1 MNHTEMV
8 NREDQ
13 DTIQQQNHALEAFLS
28 ITECGI
34 IHHTRDGKRLLS
46 ADKAALRLLGY
57 DSLQE
62 MQDNFN
68 MVANSVLDE
77 DKKKIRY
84 AIRKLNKPGDTTNV
98 VYRVIHADGETLD
111 IMCRIK
117 LLSEDGE
124 LVCQRVMMDCTG
136 ERLHLKRKQERNE
149 AHLNEIVAAL
159 STDYSSVFY
168 LDVDTGIGVPQ
179 RMSEN
184 IRTNFS
190 ALINPEAFHSDLVFE
205 YLQNYVHPDDREEF
219 NRMISLKTMKTE
231 LADKNCYYFTY
242 RTINRG
248 AEEYYQAKI
257 VKIGSWRHARR
268 AIVGFCNVDKQIQ
281 EEFEQKHR
289 LEEALKQ
296 AEQASMAKTT
306 FLSNMSHDIRTP
318 MNAIIGYATLARRYY
333 DEPDRVLDYLDKIS
347 TSSNHL
353 LSLINDVLDMSRI
366 ESGRISL
373 ENVECSI
380 EEVMEDIC
388 TVMSGQMSDKNI
400 DFRVDTSGVT
410 DTNVICDKL
419 KLNQVLIN
427 IIGNAVK
434 FTPIGGEVD
443 VTLEQKKNFRRVG
456 YAAYQFRIKD
466 NGIGMSEEFQKHL
479 FEQFSREQNST
490 VSGITGTG
498 LGMAITKSIVEMMNG
513 TISVNSKQGVG
524 TEFIVDVEFQKQTQT
539 VSEDNSGSNAVDSGK
554 LKSIN
559 KILLVEDNQLNQEIA
574 SEILSSYGF
583 NIDIANN
590 GKEAVDMVQ
599 KVSDNCYDVILMDV
613 QMPVMNGYEATKAIR
628 SLADERLS
636 NLPIIAMTANAF
648 DEDRKNALEAGMDD
662 FVTKPFDINV
672 LLKVLAA
679 QADKCA

>member
-1 MNHTEMV
+1 
-8 NREDQ
+8 
-13 DTIQQQNHALEAFLS
+13 
-28 ITECGI
+28 
-34 IHHTRDGKRLLS
+34 
-46 ADKAALRLLGY
+46 
-57 DSLQE
+57 
-62 MQDNFN
+62 
-68 MVANSVLDE
+68 
-77 DKKKIRY
+77 
-84 AIRKLNKPGDTTNV
+84 
-98 VYRVIHADGETLD
+98 
-111 IMCRIK
+111 
-117 LLSEDGE
+117 
-124 LVCQRVMMDCTG
+124 
-136 ERLHLKRKQERNE
+136 
-149 AHLNEIVAAL
+149 
-159 STDYSSVFY
+159 
-168 LDVDTGIGVPQ
+168 
-179 RMSEN
+179 
-184 IRTNFS
+184 
-190 ALINPEAFHSDLVFE
+190 
-205 YLQNYVHPDDREEF
+205 
-219 NRMISLKTMKTE
+219 
-231 LADKNCYYFTY
+231 
-242 RTINRG
+242 
-248 AEEYYQAKI
+248 
-257 VKIGSWRHARR
+257 
-268 AIVGFCNVDKQIQ
+268 
-281 EEFEQKHR
+281 
-289 LEEALKQ
+289 
-296 AEQASMAKTT
+296 
-306 FLSNMSHDIRTP
+306 
-318 MNAIIGYATLARRYY
+318 
-333 DEPDRVLDYLDKIS
+333 VLDYLDKIS

-353 LSLINDVLDMSRI
+353 LRLINDVLDMSRI

-373 ENVECSI
+373 ENEECSLD
-380 EEVMEDIC
+380 EVMEDIC

-434 FTPIGGEVD
+434 FTPVGGEVD

-490 VSGITGTG
+490 VSGIPGTG

-539 VSEDNSGSNAVDSGK
+539 ASDGNSDSDAVDSGK

-559 KILLVEDNQLNQEIA
+559 KILLVEDNLLNQEIA
-574 SEILSSYGF
+574 SELLSSYGF
-583 NIDIANN
+583 NIEVASN

-599 KVSDNCYDVILMDV
+599 KVSDKCYDVILMDV

>member
-1 MNHTEMV
+1 
-8 NREDQ
+8 
-13 DTIQQQNHALEAFLS
+13 
-28 ITECGI
+28 
-34 IHHTRDGKRLLS
+34 
-46 ADKAALRLLGY
+46 
-57 DSLQE
+57 
-62 MQDNFN
+62 
-68 MVANSVLDE
+68 
-77 DKKKIRY
+77 
-84 AIRKLNKPGDTTNV
+84 
-98 VYRVIHADGETLD
+98 
-111 IMCRIK
+111 
-117 LLSEDGE
+117 
-124 LVCQRVMMDCTG
+124 
-136 ERLHLKRKQERNE
+136 
-149 AHLNEIVAAL
+149 
-159 STDYSSVFY
+159 
-168 LDVDTGIGVPQ
+168 
-179 RMSEN
+179 
-184 IRTNFS
+184 
-190 ALINPEAFHSDLVFE
+190 
-205 YLQNYVHPDDREEF
+205 
-219 NRMISLKTMKTE
+219 
-231 LADKNCYYFTY
+231 
-242 RTINRG
+242 
-248 AEEYYQAKI
+248 
-257 VKIGSWRHARR
+257 
-268 AIVGFCNVDKQIQ
+268 
-281 EEFEQKHR
+281 
-289 LEEALKQ
+289 
-296 AEQASMAKTT
+296 MAKTT

-373 ENVECSI
+373 ENVECSL

-466 NGIGMSEEFQKHL
+466 NGIGMSEEFQEHL

-524 TEFIVDVEFQKQTQT
+524 TEFIVDVEFQKQTQA

-559 KILLVEDNQLNQEIA
+559 KILLVEDNLLNQEIA
-574 SEILSSYGF
+574 SELLSSYGF
-583 NIDIANN
+583 NIEVASN

-599 KVSDNCYDVILMDV
+599 KVSDKCYDVILMDV